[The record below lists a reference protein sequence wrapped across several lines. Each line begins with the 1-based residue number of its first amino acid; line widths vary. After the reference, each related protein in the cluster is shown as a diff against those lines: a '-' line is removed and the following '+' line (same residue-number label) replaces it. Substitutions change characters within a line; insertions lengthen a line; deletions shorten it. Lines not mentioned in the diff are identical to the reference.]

1 MHARSVS
8 EMPIAQDEL
17 ATSDRQER
25 RQALREFQRQLV
37 ERTQLARSGSSSEQM
52 RLAVQAGDQR
62 LLLDVAHT
70 AEVIAYESV
79 KRVPHTCAWFLGL
92 INCRGRLTGVI
103 DLSGFLG
110 RPVRPAQDSDRLLVL
125 SDTLPVPC
133 ALRVSRVAGLVSLSG
148 FTSQSRPAGESSW
161 VSSFFV
167 DQESRVWR
175 LLDLPLLMEDP
186 AFLDVVAH

>member
-1 MHARSVS
+1 MHIRSLTEMHA
-8 EMPIAQDEL
+8 EQDAL
-17 ATSDRQER
+17 ATPDRQER

-92 INCRGRLTGVI
+92 INCRGRLMGVI

-110 RPVRPAQDSDRLLVL
+110 RPVKPSQDSDRLLIL
-125 SDTLPVPC
+125 SDSLAVPC
-133 ALRVSRVAGLVSLSG
+133 ALRVSRVTGLVSLSG
-148 FTSQSRPAGESSW
+148 FTLQPQPADESSW
-161 VSSFFV
+161 VRSFFV
-167 DQESRVWR
+167 DRESRSWR

-186 AFLDVVAH
+186 AFLDVVAR

>member
-1 MHARSVS
+1 
-8 EMPIAQDEL
+8 
-17 ATSDRQER
+17 
-25 RQALREFQRQLV
+25 V

-79 KRVPHTCAWFLGL
+79 KRVPHTCDWFLGL

-110 RPVRPAQDSDRLLVL
+110 RPVSPAQDSDRLLVL
-125 SDTLPVPC
+125 SDTLAVPC
-133 ALRVSRVAGLVSLSG
+133 ALRVSRVTGLVNISS
-148 FTSQSRPAGESSW
+148 FTSQSKPADESPW
-161 VSSFFV
+161 VSAFFV
-167 DQESRVWR
+167 DRESRAWR

-186 AFLDVVAH
+186 AFLNVVAH

>member
-1 MHARSVS
+1 MHEQPIS
-8 EMPIAQDEL
+8 EMRIEQDEL
-17 ATSDRQER
+17 STPDRQER

-37 ERTQLARSGSSSEQM
+37 ERTQLALSSSNSEQM
-52 RLAVQAGDQR
+52 RLAVQAGDQQY
-62 LLLDVAHT
+62 LLDVVHI
-70 AEVIAYESV
+70 AEIIAYEGV
-79 KRVPHTCAWFLGL
+79 HPVPHTCAWFIGL

-110 RPVRPAQDSDRLLVL
+110 CPVRPAQDSDRLLVL

-133 ALRVSRVAGLVSLSG
+133 ALRVSRVTGLVSLSG
-148 FTSQSRPAGESSW
+148 FISQSRPAGESSW

-167 DQESRVWR
+167 DRESRAWR
-175 LLDLPLLMEDP
+175 LLDLPMLMEDP